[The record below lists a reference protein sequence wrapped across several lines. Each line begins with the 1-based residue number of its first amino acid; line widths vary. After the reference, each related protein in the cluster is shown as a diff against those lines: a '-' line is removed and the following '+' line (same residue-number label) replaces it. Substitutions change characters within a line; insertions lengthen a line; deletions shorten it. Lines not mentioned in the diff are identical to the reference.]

1 MGAATGR
8 FVLEVV
14 PWFYSQEMLASGPGF
29 SKLARLGGHVKK
41 AASGTHTQWEGAMGR
56 RSTDAGRAVQG
67 LGARTYLVGYMFST
81 PLLASEGL
89 VEVRV
94 RLIAGAAI
102 RDDPL
107 RGSLWT

>member
-1 MGAATGR
+1 MGDATGP

-14 PWFYSQEMLASGPGF
+14 PWFYCQEILDSGPGF
-29 SKLARLGGHVKK
+29 SKLARLGGHAK
-41 AASGTHTQWEGAMGR
+41 AASGTHMQWAGAVWMQAEWSRGWEPGP
-56 RSTDAGRAVQG
+56 TWWVAC
-67 LGARTYLVGYMFST
+67 T
-81 PLLASEGL
+81 PLPSLASGGL

-94 RLIAGAAI
+94 PLVAGAAI